1 MKRAL
6 AWQRLW
12 PHRDVW
18 EPAAHHGDA
27 LVAFVGITPRIVLRS
42 VDALLGGWCTDAMSR
57 VDRSIASRLGWPWTS
72 PRGQARWSPAVPRA
86 SCPILGSTKDFVD
99 QSQIQLQGVGDL
111 STGAA
116 SRLQRLDARKR
127 WRINRGAPIGE
138 AEGLPGP
145 PALGFRGW
153 FCGSD
158 VLHPPSLPRC
168 CTCLAL
174 SPDLHN
180 PVAVRL
186 CIIGSILAQ
195 PSTDR
200 PSRQCPALHGSAL
213 VLGQPASLHGSECV
227 VGCYTYCI
235 SLF

>member
-1 MKRAL
+1 
-6 AWQRLW
+6 
-12 PHRDVW
+12 
-18 EPAAHHGDA
+18 
-27 LVAFVGITPRIVLRS
+27 
-42 VDALLGGWCTDAMSR
+42 
-57 VDRSIASRLGWPWTS
+57 
-72 PRGQARWSPAVPRA
+72 
-86 SCPILGSTKDFVD
+86 
-99 QSQIQLQGVGDL
+99 
-111 STGAA
+111 
-116 SRLQRLDARKR
+116 
-127 WRINRGAPIGE
+127 
-138 AEGLPGP
+138 
-145 PALGFRGW
+145 
-153 FCGSD
+153 